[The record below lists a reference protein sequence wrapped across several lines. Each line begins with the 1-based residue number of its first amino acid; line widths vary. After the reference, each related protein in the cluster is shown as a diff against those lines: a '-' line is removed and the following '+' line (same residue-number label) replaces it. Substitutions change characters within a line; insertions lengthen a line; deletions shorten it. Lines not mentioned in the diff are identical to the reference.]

1 MITILVHIRR
11 VCISHKHSTVA
22 DVTRGSFV
30 CLFLLTI
37 AAMVLTTK
45 VNTSATCLTV
55 TMFVVDVAERWS
67 V

>member
-1 MITILVHIRR
+1 MTTILVHIRR

-22 DVTRGSFV
+22 DVTRVSVV

-37 AAMVLTTK
+37 AAMVLTAK

-55 TMFVVDVAERWS
+55 TMVVVDVAERWS
-67 V
+67 A